1 MIKAMSDVSL
11 KLDITA
17 ICINVLK
24 VELLFGSVRHRGVQF
39 LSKSNLNSNLIRWD
53 YGTKIVSK
61 AEWFRL
67 DVNYQFQNKVS

>member
-39 LSKSNLNSNLIRWD
+39 LSKSNLNSNLILWD
-53 YGTKIVSK
+53 YGTKIV
-61 AEWFRL
+61 FRRRNGS
-67 DVNYQFQNKVS
+67 DWMSIINFRIK